1 MPKSQSTRVR
11 VAPYCGWRSVWAK
24 RHEPP
29 QRRPRIGAGG
39 VCAGGDPGAAPCTH
53 VFCRAGAPEKE
64 ARVLDEQWGQL
75 QLEQGTWANP
85 ARVDTLA
92 RTRLGLIAPPHDR
105 VRIETLTN
113 AP

>member
-1 MPKSQSTRVR
+1 MSRLNVVLALVL
-11 VAPYCGWRSVWAK
+11 VA
-24 RHEPP
+24 
-29 QRRPRIGAGG
+29 
-39 VCAGGDPGAAPCTH
+39 CALAVIQAQH
-53 VFCRAGAPEKE
+53 RARTYFVELERLKKE

-92 RTRLGLIAPPHDR
+92 RTRLGLVTPPHDR

>member
-1 MPKSQSTRVR
+1 MSRLNIVLALVL
-11 VAPYCGWRSVWAK
+11 VA
-24 RHEPP
+24 
-29 QRRPRIGAGG
+29 
-39 VCAGGDPGAAPCTH
+39 CALAVIQAQH
-53 VFCRAGAPEKE
+53 RARTYFVELERLKKE

>member
-1 MPKSQSTRVR
+1 MSRLNVILALVLMGCALALIQ
-11 VAPYCGWRSVWAK
+11 AQHRSRTYFVELERLK
-24 RHEPP
+24 
-29 QRRPRIGAGG
+29 
-39 VCAGGDPGAAPCTH
+39 
-53 VFCRAGAPEKE
+53 KE

-85 ARVDTLA
+85 ARVDMVA

-105 VRIETLTN
+105 VRIETLTG

>member
-1 MPKSQSTRVR
+1 MSRLNVILAL
-11 VAPYCGWRSVWAK
+11 VLV
-24 RHEPP
+24 
-29 QRRPRIGAGG
+29 
-39 VCAGGDPGAAPCTH
+39 VCALAVVQAQH
-53 VFCRAGAPEKE
+53 RARTYFVELDRMKKE
-64 ARVLDEQWGQL
+64 ARGLDEQWGQL

-105 VRIETLTN
+105 VRTETLTS

>member
-1 MPKSQSTRVR
+1 MSRLNIVLALLLMGCALAQIQ
-11 VAPYCGWRSVWAK
+11 AQHRSRTYFVELERLK
-24 RHEPP
+24 
-29 QRRPRIGAGG
+29 
-39 VCAGGDPGAAPCTH
+39 
-53 VFCRAGAPEKE
+53 KE

-85 ARVDTLA
+85 ARIDTIA

-105 VRIETLTN
+105 VHTETLTV